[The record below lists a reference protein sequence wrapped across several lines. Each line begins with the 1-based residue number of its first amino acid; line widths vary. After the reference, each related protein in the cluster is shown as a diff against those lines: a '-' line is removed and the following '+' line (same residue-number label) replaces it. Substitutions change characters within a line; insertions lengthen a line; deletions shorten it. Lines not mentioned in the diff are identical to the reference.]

1 MPPAIFVFM
10 CVIYVII
17 QMIVIFWKPTR
28 KGEEK
33 PMPNNHDIDHIIK
46 VILQDYD
53 KKRDVDKMDVF
64 GQPDSKAVE
73 DITHKLLNVIF
84 PGYYRDRVYRSFNDR
99 NRMSVLIED
108 VIYNL
113 EKQITIALTYNE
125 EYRDTDERLRKEAA
139 KRIAG
144 EFGERIPMIRE
155 FVDTDVQATFDGDP
169 AAYGKEEIV
178 LSYPGILATTVN
190 RLAHELFLLRVP
202 LIPRMMTEYAHSK
215 TGIDINPGATIG
227 KYFMIDHGTGVV
239 VGETTV
245 IGEHVKIYQGV
256 TLGALSTRGGQDL
269 RGKKR
274 HPTVEDNVTIYSGA
288 SILGGE
294 TIIGHDSVVGSNCFI
309 TASVPADTRV
319 TIRNQELIYKDGNG
333 KEYSS
338 AEFKQGECWCGG
350 YGNDWVI

>member
-1 MPPAIFVFM
+1 MIAIFR
-10 CVIYVII
+10 
-17 QMIVIFWKPTR
+17 KPTR

-33 PMPNNHDIDHIIK
+33 PMPNNHEIDHIIK

-108 VIYNL
+108 VMYNL

-274 HPTVEDNVTIYSGA
+274 HPTVEDNVTIYSGT
-288 SILGGE
+288 SVLGGE
-294 TIIGHDSVVGSNCFI
+294 TVIGDGTTIGGNAFVVSSVSQGMKVSVKNPELEYQLSGSVDMPNGEFWDWII
-309 TASVPADTRV
+309 
-319 TIRNQELIYKDGNG
+319 
-333 KEYSS
+333 
-338 AEFKQGECWCGG
+338 
-350 YGNDWVI
+350 